1 MTVRAVVFDFGGV
14 IITPITNKITGLAER
29 HDTDALTMLEILMGP
44 RHESTDHAWHRAE
57 RGELAVADIQALKSF
72 VELRQRGVQSVVVCH
87 GSEGSGMAPTP
98 NTRHGANDPGRRGP
112 GSVRTRSVANQAYST
127 SSWSPRSAR

>member
-57 RGELAVADIQALKSF
+57 RGELAVGSLEELFFDGPADIDQYSLLQIK
-72 VELRQRGVQSVVVCH
+72 R
-87 GSEGSGMAPTP
+87 
-98 NTRHGANDPGRRGP
+98 D
-112 GSVRTRSVANQAYST
+112 VAEAV
-127 SSWSPRSAR
+127 